1 MWAWE
6 TSWGGSDLYTKILIK
21 FSPHLIDY
29 KLTGS
34 SCEQQGCF
42 LAKRGNK
49 PDNAKGSPVQLA
61 NHCKHAWIRDCS
73 FLSSNSATEPS
84 KEKAQQCQCT
94 AAALLHKSCMLQAKG
109 RGNWPFLTTLSRS
122 GTWMEEG
129 QSYWPQSSWEEW
141 KKKKTFLTSF
151 SSYFDSQRPVAQNK
165 ISLQERCSRSFPF
178 FTVNFQ
184 SRIMLGFFFILRS
197 LWHLEQH
204 L

>member
-1 MWAWE
+1 M
-6 TSWGGSDLYTKILIK
+6 GSDLYTKILIK

-141 KKKKTFLTSF
+141 KKKNLSSPPSVVTLTPRDLWLKARFHYKRDAVGLFL
-151 SSYFDSQRPVAQNK
+151 
-165 ISLQERCSRSFPF
+165 SLQWIFKAGLCWVF
-178 FTVNFQ
+178 FYTAVFMT
-184 SRIMLGFFFILRS
+184 SGTAS
-197 LWHLEQH
+197 VEQ
-204 L
+204 